1 MKQIIVASLNP
12 VKVDAVLS
20 GFKRLFVG
28 EDFQVAPLSVDSG
41 VEDQP
46 LSDQA
51 ARQGAENR
59 AQAARQAVPVSDYWV
74 GVEGG
79 CDTID
84 EEMIAFAW
92 VVVLSKT
99 GVGSSRTAHFRLPVE
114 VQRLVEAGMEL
125 GDADDQVFG
134 KRNSKQ
140 KSGAVGLLTGDVIT
154 RKTLYEQAVILAL
167 IPFKRSEIY

>member
-1 MKQIIVASLNP
+1 MKKIVVASLNP
-12 VKVDAVLS
+12 VKMDAVLN
-20 GFKRLFVG
+20 GFKRLFPG
-28 EDFQVAPLSVDSG
+28 EDFRVAPVSVDSG

-51 ARQGAENR
+51 AHQGAENR
-59 AQAARQAVPVSDYWV
+59 AGAARQSVPEGDYWV

-79 CDTID
+79 CDTLGED
-84 EEMIAFAW
+84 MIAFAW
-92 VVVLSKT
+92 VVALSKD
-99 GVGSSRTAHFRLPVE
+99 GVGSSRTAHFRLPAA
-114 VQRLVEAGMEL
+114 VQKLVEAGMEL

-140 KSGAVGLLTGDVIT
+140 KSGAVGLLTDDVIT

-167 IPFKRSEIY
+167 IPFKRSDLY

>member
-1 MKQIIVASLNP
+1 MKKIVVASLNP
-12 VKVDAVLS
+12 VKADAVLS
-20 GFKRLFVG
+20 GFRRLFPG
-28 EDFQVAPLSVDSG
+28 EDFQVAPIRVDSG

-59 AQAARQAVPVSDYWV
+59 AQAARRADPVGDYWV

-79 CDTID
+79 CDTLGA
-84 EEMIAFAW
+84 EMIAFAW
-92 VVVLSKT
+92 VVVLSNV

-114 VQRLVEAGMEL
+114 VQQLVEAGMEL

-167 IPFKRSEIY
+167 IPFKQTELY